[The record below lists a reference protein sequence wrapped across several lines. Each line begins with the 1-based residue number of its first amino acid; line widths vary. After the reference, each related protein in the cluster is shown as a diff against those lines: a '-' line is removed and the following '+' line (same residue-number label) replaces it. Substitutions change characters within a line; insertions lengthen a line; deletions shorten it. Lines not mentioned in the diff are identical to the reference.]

1 MATTTPI
8 YHPLSTT
15 AMLNRCRQSSPVRL
29 IAPNSYRKQS
39 SFAVSMASTNLHKNV
54 SLFAHHKDEANPGK
68 NEFEVFLQTLP
79 QQKNWDGRMLCQY
92 QGSWFPVRDFSGV
105 FSTQNNFN
113 AHETDI
119 ILATMPKAGT
129 TWLKAL
135 TFSIVNRHL
144 YNYSLNDSP
153 LLSSS
158 SHDLVPFLELDIY
171 RNQENPDLK
180 SIPSPRILATHVPYH
195 VLPDSIKESG
205 SKIIYICR
213 NPLDQFISHRH
224 FFLKNRLQ
232 PEEEPLPLD
241 EAFDMYCNGVHP
253 FGPFWDHMLGFWN
266 ASLEKPDT
274 VLFLKYEELKEDIVS
289 SLKKMA
295 EFIGVPFSTEEEKRG
310 GVEEIAEL
318 CSMKNLKR
326 LKVNKKGNWNG
337 IIENS
342 SFYRKGE
349 VGDWKNHLSPSMAD
363 RVDKLLEEKLSGS
376 GLTFKTYIKT

>member
-1 MATTTPI
+1 
-8 YHPLSTT
+8 
-15 AMLNRCRQSSPVRL
+15 
-29 IAPNSYRKQS
+29 
-39 SFAVSMASTNLHKNV
+39 
-54 SLFAHHKDEANPGK
+54 
-68 NEFEVFLQTLP
+68 
-79 QQKNWDGRMLCQY
+79 MLCRY

-144 YNYSLNDSP
+144 YNYSLTDSP

-180 SIPSPRILATHVPYH
+180 SIPSPRLLATHVPYH

-241 EAFDMYCNGVHP
+241 EAFGMYCNGVHP

-266 ASLEKPDT
+266 ASLEKT
-274 VLFLKYEELKEDIVS
+274 RYRFVL
-289 SLKKMA
+289 
-295 EFIGVPFSTEEEKRG
+295 
-310 GVEEIAEL
+310 
-318 CSMKNLKR
+318 
-326 LKVNKKGNWNG
+326 
-337 IIENS
+337 
-342 SFYRKGE
+342 E
-349 VGDWKNHLSPSMAD
+349 V
-363 RVDKLLEEKLSGS
+363 
-376 GLTFKTYIKT
+376 